1 MIRKS
6 IFVPDF
12 FAEDFERPLH
22 HPNPTPDAVDRSVER
37 VYRLIQEALKGLEHA
52 DWEVGQ
58 RRYHST
64 NDLEPYCF
72 SRLGDKFYIWAEER
86 GRRSPIAVFKDDHMA
101 AKYFVWLV
109 SKGRREIDWSLFM
122 DMEP

>member
-1 MIRKS
+1 MINKDIS
-6 IFVPDF
+6 VPDF
-12 FAEDFERPLH
+12 FADDFERPLH
-22 HPNPTPDAVDRSVER
+22 HINPAKDSVDRSVER

-52 DWEVGQ
+52 DWDVGQ

-64 NDLEPYCF
+64 LDLEPYCF

-86 GRRSPIAVFKDDHMA
+86 GRKAPIAVFKSRYMA

-109 SKGRREIDWSLFM
+109 SKGKREINWELFM